1 MVTLTS
7 PITAQNIV
15 DRFEEL
21 VTDVAD
27 TNIVWGTDSLPGH
40 SAFTTSDFG
49 GVVDGMSLV
58 LTNVSATNYSVGET
72 VTGSISNTVGT
83 VVSWDSSTGTLKAK
97 QITPGSGQTN
107 FLQNDILTGSSSGA
121 QGTISTLTEVSGV
134 SISISGTNVGTVGS
148 NIHALN
154 IYNTLKTEMLLYTN
168 VKNTNAIVNMTGA
181 GQQYSD
187 TQIAH
192 LPTAQRTS
200 PTISQPASLTTGAV
214 ASSNSLETYMS
225 TLANTYNTERG
236 TTYTLTKTIC
246 HSSCHSSCHGS
257 RSRR

>member
-15 DRFEEL
+15 DRFKEL

-27 TNIVWGTDSLPGH
+27 TQIVWGTDSLPGH
-40 SAFTTSDFG
+40 SAFAASDFG

-58 LTNVSATNYSVGET
+58 LTSASGTFTASET
-72 VTGSISNTVGT
+72 VTGSISGTVGT
-83 VVSWDSSTGTLKAK
+83 VVDYSSNTLKVK

-107 FLQNDILTGSSSGA
+107 FLQNDVLTGANSGA
-121 QGTISTLTEVSGV
+121 SGTISTMTEVSAV
-134 SISISGTNVGTVGS
+134 SLGISGTNIGTVGS
-148 NIHALN
+148 NINAFN

-168 VKNTNAIVNMTGA
+168 IKNTNAVVTMTGA

-192 LPTAQRTS
+192 LPTAQRTN
-200 PTISQPASLTTGAV
+200 PTLSQPSSLTQGQVISDTSIESFMA
-214 ASSNSLETYMS
+214 
-225 TLANTYNTERG
+225 TLASTYNTERG
-236 TTYTLTKTIC
+236 TTYTMTKTIC

>member
-40 SAFTTSDFG
+40 SAFAASDFG
-49 GVVDGMSLV
+49 GPVDGVNLT

-72 VTGSISNTVGT
+72 VTGSRSLLMLLPKEQV
-83 VVSWDSSTGTLKAK
+83 LKAK

-107 FLQNDILTGSSSGA
+107 FLQNDILSGTNSGA
-121 QGTISTLTEVSGV
+121 TGTISTLTEVSAV
-134 SISISGTNVGTVGS
+134 SIGIVGNTIGSSGTNI
-148 NIHALN
+148 NAFN
-154 IYNTLKTEMLLYTN
+154 IYNTLKQEMLLYTN
-168 VKNTNAIVNMTGA
+168 IKNCNAVVNMTGA

-192 LPTAQRTS
+192 LTTAQRTTPS
-200 PTISQPASLTTGAV
+200 ITQPSSLTQGQV
-214 ASSNSLETYMS
+214 ASETSIESYMS

-236 TTYTLTKTIC
+236 TTYTMTKTIC
-246 HSSCHSSCHGS
+246 HSSCHSSCHNS

>member
-27 TNIVWGTDSLPGH
+27 TQIVWGTDSLPGH
-40 SAFTTSDFG
+40 SAFTSSDFG

-58 LTNVSATNYSVGET
+58 LTNVSLNYSVGET
-72 VTGSISNTVGT
+72 VTGSTSNTVGT

>member
-107 FLQNDILTGSSSGA
+107 FLQNDILSGTNSGA
-121 QGTISTLTEVSGV
+121 TGTISTMTE
-134 SISISGTNVGTVGS
+134 I
-148 NIHALN
+148 
-154 IYNTLKTEMLLYTN
+154 
-168 VKNTNAIVNMTGA
+168 
-181 GQQYSD
+181 
-187 TQIAH
+187 
-192 LPTAQRTS
+192 
-200 PTISQPASLTTGAV
+200 
-214 ASSNSLETYMS
+214 
-225 TLANTYNTERG
+225 
-236 TTYTLTKTIC
+236 
-246 HSSCHSSCHGS
+246 
-257 RSRR
+257 

>member
-1 MVTLTS
+1 MVNLTD
-7 PITAQNIV
+7 PINAQNIV
-15 DRFEEL
+15 DRFKEV

-27 TNIVWGTDSLPGH
+27 KDIVWGTDNLPGH
-40 SAFTTSDFG
+40 SSFSASDFG
-49 GVVDGMSLV
+49 GVVDGMQLNLV
-58 LTNVSATNYSVGET
+58 NATGSYSTSET
-72 VTGSISNTVGT
+72 VTGSISGTVGT
-83 VVSWDSSTGTLKAK
+83 VVSYSNNVLKVRNVV
-97 QITPGSGQTN
+97 PGSGQTN
-107 FLQNDILTGSSSGA
+107 FVQNDIITGSNSGA
-121 QGTISTLTEVSGV
+121 TGSVSTMTEISAV
-134 SISISGTNVGTVGS
+134 SIGIVGTTIGS
-148 NIHALN
+148 TGTNIHAFN
-154 IYNTLKTEMLLYTN
+154 IYNTLKQEMLLYTN
-168 VKNTNAIVNMTGA
+168 IKNCNAVVNMTGA

-200 PTISQPASLTTGAV
+200 PTILQPASLTTGAV

>member
-40 SAFTTSDFG
+40 SAFAASDFG
-49 GVVDGMSLV
+49 GPVDGVNLT

-83 VVSWDSSTGTLKAK
+83 VVSWDSSSGVLKAK

-107 FLQNDILTGSSSGA
+107 FLQNDILSGTNSGA
-121 QGTISTLTEVSGV
+121 TGTISTLTEVSAV
-134 SISISGTNVGTVGS
+134 SIGIVGNTIGSSGTNI
-148 NIHALN
+148 NAFN
-154 IYNTLKTEMLLYTN
+154 IYNTLKQEMLLYTN
-168 VKNTNAIVNMTGA
+168 IKNCNAVVNMTGA

-200 PTISQPASLTTGAV
+200 PTIGQPASLTQGAV
-214 ASSNSLETYMS
+214 ASSNSLESYMS

-236 TTYTLTKTIC
+236 TTYTMTKTIC

>member
-27 TNIVWGTDSLPGH
+27 TDIVWGTDNLPGH
-40 SAFTTSDFG
+40 SAFAASDFG
-49 GVVDGMSLV
+49 GVVDGVSLV
-58 LTNVSATNYSVGET
+58 LTNASGTFTANET
-72 VTGSISNTVGT
+72 VTGSISGTTGT
-83 VVSWDSSTGTLKAK
+83 VVSYSSNTLKARNV
-97 QITPGSGQTN
+97 TPGAGQTG
-107 FLQNDILTGSSSGA
+107 FLQNDVITGANSNA
-121 QGTISTLTEVSGV
+121 TGTISTITEVSAV
-134 SISISGTNVGTVGS
+134 SIGITGTSIGSVGT
-148 NIHALN
+148 NIHAFN

-168 VKNTNAIVNMTGA
+168 IRNCNAVVNMTGG

-192 LPTAQRTS
+192 LTTAQRTS
-200 PTISQPASLTTGAV
+200 PSITQPASLTTGAV
-214 ASSNSLETYMS
+214 ASENSIESYMS

-246 HSSCHSSCHGS
+246 HSSCHSSCHNS

>member
-72 VTGSISNTVGT
+72 VTGSISNL
-83 VVSWDSSTGTLKAK
+83 SL
-97 QITPGSGQTN
+97 
-107 FLQNDILTGSSSGA
+107 
-121 QGTISTLTEVSGV
+121 
-134 SISISGTNVGTVGS
+134 
-148 NIHALN
+148 IH
-154 IYNTLKTEMLLYTN
+154 I
-168 VKNTNAIVNMTGA
+168 
-181 GQQYSD
+181 
-187 TQIAH
+187 
-192 LPTAQRTS
+192 
-200 PTISQPASLTTGAV
+200 
-214 ASSNSLETYMS
+214 
-225 TLANTYNTERG
+225 
-236 TTYTLTKTIC
+236 
-246 HSSCHSSCHGS
+246 
-257 RSRR
+257 

>member
-40 SAFTTSDFG
+40 SAFAASDFG
-49 GVVDGMSLV
+49 GPVDGVNLT

-83 VVSWDSSTGTLKAK
+83 VVSWDSSSGVLKAK

-107 FLQNDILTGSSSGA
+107 FLQNDILSGTNSGA
-121 QGTISTLTEVSGV
+121 TGTISTLTEVSAV
-134 SISISGTNVGTVGS
+134 SIGIVGNTIGSSGTNI
-148 NIHALN
+148 NAFN
-154 IYNTLKTEMLLYTN
+154 IYNTLKQEMLLYTN
-168 VKNTNAIVNMTGA
+168 IKNCNAVVNMTGA

-200 PTISQPASLTTGAV
+200 PTISQPASLTAGAV
-214 ASSNSLETYMS
+214 ASSNSLESYMS

-236 TTYTLTKTIC
+236 TTYTMTKTIC